1 LSIATVKNKNNHLGQ
16 KIKRLRAFKGMTQE
30 ELANAL
36 GKTRSLVSYF
46 ERTGNINSYTLQ
58 EITIILGANPEEINL
73 DDDSIPNEDPVSQ
86 ANGNG
91 HPGVAQKLIDQ
102 QHAEIL
108 FLKETINFQ
117 WQLLN
122 ELSKSK

>member
-1 LSIATVKNKNNHLGQ
+1 MSIATVKNKNNHLGQ

-46 ERTGNINSYTLQ
+46 ERTGNINTYTLQ
-58 EITIILGANPEEINL
+58 EITSILGANPEEINL
-73 DDDSIPNEDPVSQ
+73 DEHFNPNEDPDTQV
-86 ANGNG
+86 NGNG
-91 HPGVAQKLIDQ
+91 HPVVVQKLLDQ

>member
-1 LSIATVKNKNNHLGQ
+1 
-16 KIKRLRAFKGMTQE
+16 MTQE

-46 ERTGNINSYTLQ
+46 ERTGNINTYTLQ
-58 EITIILGANPEEINL
+58 EITSILGANPEEINL
-73 DDDSIPNEDPVSQ
+73 DEHFNPNEDPDTQV
-86 ANGNG
+86 NGNG
-91 HPGVAQKLIDQ
+91 HPVVVQKLLDQ

>member
-1 LSIATVKNKNNHLGQ
+1 
-16 KIKRLRAFKGMTQE
+16 MTQE

-46 ERTGNINSYTLQ
+46 ERTGNINTYTLQ
-58 EITIILGANPEEINL
+58 EITAILGANPEEINL
-73 DDDSIPNEDPVSQ
+73 DDTISPNEDAVTE
-86 ANGNG
+86 ANGNTQT
-91 HPGVAQKLIDQ
+91 GVVQKLLDQ